1 MDKTKLLIKK
11 ALEQIRRDGSL
22 PRLVYDLQKHGDFT
36 DEELIEVGISK
47 RVIDWVAD
55 NYQAFEAPDEDEVLD
70 DPADDPLKY

>member
-22 PRLVYDLQKHGDFT
+22 TRLVYDLQKHADFT
-36 DEELIEVGISK
+36 DEELIEAGISK

-55 NYQAFEAPDEDEVLD
+55 NYQAFEAPDENEVLD